1 MTIKTWM
8 IPPKLHQWQWRKV
21 GNIYMVPNWRSLQ
34 QVFVMGKNI
43 SITTSWDND
52 PNKHPIM
59 DHILE
64 FFKNISY
71 VHVLICIFID

>member
-1 MTIKTWM
+1 MAMEKGG
-8 IPPKLHQWQWRKV
+8 KH
-21 GNIYMVPNWRSLQ
+21 IYGSELAFTPTS
-34 QVFVMGKNI
+34 FCDGKNI